1 MEPTPAARLV
11 DELRSVEVVDWD
23 SIDHGDE
30 AQGLIG
36 LGYNYADDD
45 DDDDDDDHVEN
56 RGASSPGYGS
66 DDDVGGRPKRHASAH
81 VDEPAVFSASQ
92 EVTDKEYDA
101 VQHLLQQA
109 KAAKDEVKRLTIEKE
124 KVQMTLKGV
133 KRKNDQLE
141 AENRAMKKEAD
152 EIKAEQLKKLVEA
165 NARLAATKGKDPNSA
180 KKQEELQ
187 RALEGAEGYLLD
199 ELEEQKKIGA
209 KSLQARE
216 PWYTRL
222 STWFKTTVHRMQEKM
237 GHREYRFVEARFGQ
251 GIAVY
256 FAFLRYLWM
265 LNVLSFVV
273 GSTVVIYQLLLISDP
288 SGLVMLPAGSGQF
301 PRFLLLS
308 LFPASGAVIYST
320 ILSVLG
326 LFLVAM
332 AVKKYSE
339 EKAEEKKEEV
349 MADEEGNKFS
359 KLAFTGWDF
368 KLYDKASIED
378 AKIQASENMHMAL
391 KEREVLEKIA
401 NRSKQEKNRL
411 LAKKVFGIFINVL
424 LILAS
429 WFTIGSLTY
438 MSAPGRE
445 SFFSDPTTLFGKVHS
460 AFPMTNLAL
469 QVINGGKQTPRHH
482 TRAIGLLHVSAIS

>member
-1 MEPTPAARLV
+1 MEPTAAARLV

-23 SIDHGDE
+23 SIDDGDE
-30 AQGLIG
+30 AQGMIG
-36 LGYNYADDD
+36 LGYTYDEDDD
-45 DDDDDDDHVEN
+45 DDVES
-56 RGASSPGYGS
+56 RGSNSPDYGS
-66 DDDVGGRPKRHASAH
+66 DEDVGQRPKRHASADA
-81 VDEPAVFSASQ
+81 DEPAVFSAPQ

-109 KAAKDEVKRLTIEKE
+109 KNAKDEVRRLTIENE
-124 KVQMTLKGV
+124 KVQMALKGV

-141 AENRAMKKEAD
+141 AENRAMKKEA
-152 EIKAEQLKKLVEA
+152 EELQKEQLKKRMET

-199 ELEEQKKIGA
+199 ELEEQKKIHA

-216 PWYTRL
+216 PWFTRL
-222 STWFKTTVHRMQEKM
+222 STWFKTTVHGMQEKM
-237 GHREYRFVEARFGQ
+237 GHKEYRFVEARFGQ

-273 GSTVVIYQLLLISDP
+273 GGTVVIYQLLLISDP

-326 LFLVAM
+326 LFLVGM

-368 KLYDKASIED
+368 KLFDKSSIED

-424 LILAS
+424 LILVS

-438 MSAPGRE
+438 LSAPGRE
-445 SFFSDPTTLFGKVHS
+445 SFFSDPTTFFGKVHS

-469 QVINGGKQTPRHH
+469 QVINGGKQTPAR
-482 TRAIGLLHVSAIS
+482 IGHQSVCCTCLR

>member
-1 MEPTPAARLV
+1 MELAPAARLV

-23 SIDHGDE
+23 SIDPNDE
-30 AQGLIG
+30 GQEAVGF
-36 LGYNYADDD
+36 GYNYDEELQAEPRTDQRR
-45 DDDDDDDHVEN
+45 
-56 RGASSPGYGS
+56 RGAKSPGAGYDS
-66 DDDVGGRPKRHASAH
+66 DEDQGAQRHAT
-81 VDEPAVFSASQ
+81 VDADPPAAFTAPQ
-92 EVTDKEYDA
+92 EVTNEEYDA

-109 KAAKDEVKRLTIEKE
+109 KAAKDEVKHLTIERKKME
-124 KVQMTLKGV
+124 IQLKGV
-133 KRKNDQLE
+133 KRKNEQLE
-141 AENRAMKKEAD
+141 AENQTMKKEAD

-199 ELEEQKKIGA
+199 ELDAEKKSGK
-209 KSLQARE
+209 KSHRARE
-216 PWYTRL
+216 PWFKRL
-222 STWFKTTVHRMQEKM
+222 AIWYKTAIQRMQEKM
-237 GHREYRFVEARFGQ
+237 GHKEYRFVEARFGQ

-273 GSTVVIYQLLLISDP
+273 GGVIVIYQFALISDA

-308 LFPASGAVIYST
+308 LFPASGALVYSS
-320 ILSVLG
+320 ILSLLG
-326 LFLVAM
+326 IFLVAM

-349 MADEEGNKFS
+349 TADEEGNKFS
-359 KLAFTGWDF
+359 KLAFAGWDF
-368 KLYDKASIED
+368 KMYDRSSIED
-378 AKIQASENMHMAL
+378 AMMQASENMNMAL
-391 KEREVLEKIA
+391 KENEVLQKIA
-401 NRSKQEKNRL
+401 NRTQQEKNRL
-411 LAKKVFGIFINVL
+411 LAKKIFGIFINVV

-429 WFTIGSLTY
+429 WFIIGSLTY

-445 SFFSDPTTLFGKVHS
+445 SFFSDPNSFFGKVH
-460 AFPMTNLAL
+460 AALPMTNLAL
-469 QVINGGKQTPRHH
+469 IVINGGTHLVH
-482 TRAIGLLHVSAIS
+482 VTRR

>member
-1 MEPTPAARLV
+1 VRAGDRLLMQAAPAARLV

-23 SIDHGDE
+23 SIEPSDE
-30 AQGLIG
+30 AQSAVGF
-36 LGYNYADDD
+36 GYNYDEDLEAVPINDHQRRGGAKIPGADYD
-45 DDDDDDDHVEN
+45 
-56 RGASSPGYGS
+56 S
-66 DDDVGGRPKRHASAH
+66 DEDLGQRPKRHAT
-81 VDEPAVFSASQ
+81 VDADQPAVFTAPQ
-92 EVTDKEYDA
+92 EVTNEEYDA

-109 KAAKDEVKRLTIEKE
+109 KAAKDEVKQLTVERKKMEI
-124 KVQMTLKGV
+124 QLKGV
-133 KRKNDQLE
+133 KRKNEQLE

-199 ELEEQKKIGA
+199 ELEEEKKSGT
-209 KSLQARE
+209 KSQRTRD
-216 PWYTRL
+216 PWHKRL
-222 STWFKTTVHRMQEKM
+222 VTWYKAAVHRVQEKM
-237 GHREYRFVEARFGQ
+237 GHKEYRFVEARFGQ

-273 GSTVVIYQLLLISDP
+273 GGTVVIYQLVLISDP

-308 LFPASGAVIYST
+308 LVPASGAVIYSV
-320 ILSVLG
+320 ILSTLG
-326 LFLVAM
+326 FFLVGM

-339 EKAEEKKEEV
+339 EKAEEKKQEV
-349 MADEEGNKFS
+349 VADEESNKFS
-359 KLAFTGWDF
+359 KLAFAGWDF
-368 KLYDKASIED
+368 KMYDKSSIED
-378 AKIQASENMHMAL
+378 AMIQASENMNMAL
-391 KEREVLEKIA
+391 KENEVLEKIA
-401 NRSKQEKNRL
+401 NRSQQEKNRL
-411 LAKKVFGIFINVL
+411 LAKKIVGISINGL

-438 MSAPGRE
+438 LSAPGRE
-445 SFFSDPTTLFGKVHS
+445 SFFSNPEDFFGKIHS
-460 AFPMTNLAL
+460 ALPMTNLAL
-469 QVINGGKQTPRHH
+469 IVINGGTQLSV
-482 TRAIGLLHVSAIS
+482 A